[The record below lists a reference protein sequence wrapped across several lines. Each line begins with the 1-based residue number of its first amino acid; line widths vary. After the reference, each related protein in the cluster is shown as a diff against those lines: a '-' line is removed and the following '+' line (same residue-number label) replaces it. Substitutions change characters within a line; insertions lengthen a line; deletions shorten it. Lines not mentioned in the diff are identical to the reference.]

1 MQGIVKRSQLPR
13 QSMRLAWSAG
23 SRVMIAQPSSPLHT
37 ERGIMCWDSPSLG
50 RVS

>member
-23 SRVMIAQPSSPLHT
+23 SRVMIAQPSSLLHT
-37 ERGIMCWDSPSLG
+37 ERG
-50 RVS
+50 